1 MIANSVS
8 GRLSVGVEEAFL
20 KRLFLLRLSLKGQ
33 GYSGKQTTEAGVAGE
48 SIHACAARTARAEA
62 PPGTDWKRAGVG

>member
-1 MIANSVS
+1 MTANSVS

-20 KRLFLLRLSLKGQ
+20 KRLSLKGQ

-48 SIHACAARTARAEA
+48 SIHACAARRTARAEA
-62 PPGTDWKRAGVG
+62 PRAQTGSELGWGDG